1 MSFAM
6 YGVGLLVLIGGLVY
20 VAVLSHVHSQWIV
33 AMVIV
38 LLGAGLNGR
47 GEQYEAAGFEV
58 SPPGSPAMLDLHL
71 KRGHLD
77 NRHPGFRIAVYPA
90 DCAENPRVQCI
101 LRRAAMHGFAR

>member
-38 LLGAGLNGR
+38 LLGAGLM
-47 GEQYEAAGFEV
+47 AAV
-58 SPPGSPAMLDLHL
+58 NNT
-71 KRGHLD
+71 K
-77 NRHPGFRIAVYPA
+77 
-90 DCAENPRVQCI
+90 PRDSK
-101 LRRAAMHGFAR
+101 